1 MAEFVSKQ
9 ELVIKGRE
17 ILKVNEV
24 TAVLSFDE
32 DYVKIS
38 TVQGVLIAEGKDMII
53 ESLSKERGEII
64 IRGRIDRVEY
74 PADKK
79 KK

>member
-74 PADKK
+74 PTDKK